1 VTLKTGAPMHT
12 STKMKFMQ
20 GDSWFSLFFWP
31 AFRRMFLPNKKLEVS
46 QKRPD
51 RCPPAA
57 APESKR
63 QNEKVLECAVPQEI
77 IETQTENWIR
87 GTLESNIALE
97 AALERIRHSYK
108 LIQAGKPAKDAD
120 EILAQV
126 EAALKN
132 AKKAK
137 T

>member
-1 VTLKTGAPMHT
+1 
-12 STKMKFMQ
+12 
-20 GDSWFSLFFWP
+20 
-31 AFRRMFLPNKKLEVS
+31 
-46 QKRPD
+46 
-51 RCPPAA
+51 
-57 APESKR
+57 
-63 QNEKVLECAVPQEI
+63 
-77 IETQTENWIR
+77 
-87 GTLESNIALE
+87 LE